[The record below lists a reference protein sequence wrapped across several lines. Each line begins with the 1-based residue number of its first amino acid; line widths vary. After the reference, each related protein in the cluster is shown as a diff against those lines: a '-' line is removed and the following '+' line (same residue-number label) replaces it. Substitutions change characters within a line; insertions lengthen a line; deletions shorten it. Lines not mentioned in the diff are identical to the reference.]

1 MPGMDNR
8 SRILACAL
16 QLFADQG
23 YDAVGVQEIVDT
35 AGITKPTL
43 YHYFGSKH
51 GLLVALLAEHFQRLN
66 LQVQEAAVY
75 QGDLPATL
83 SKIVKAFFR
92 FAQENPTFYRFQLAL
107 WFAPQKSEGHQAMFR
122 WNYQQHQVVEQVF
135 ALAVKDHG
143 NMRGRQRAYATT
155 LVGMINT
162 YIGMALN
169 GFAELDEALVYQALH
184 QFQHGIYS

>member
-1 MPGMDNR
+1 MDNR
-8 SRILACAL
+8 TKILACAL
-16 QLFADQG
+16 RLFAEQG

-51 GLLVALLAEHFQRLN
+51 GLLEALLEANFRQLN
-66 LQVQEAAVY
+66 HSVRVAAVY
-75 QGDLPATL
+75 QGDLPGTL
-83 SKIVKAFFR
+83 TRLVMVFFQYAR
-92 FAQENPTFYRFQLAL
+92 ENPTFYHLQLAL
-107 WFAPQKSEGHQAMFR
+107 WFAPRDSSAHQAVTR
-122 WNYQQHQVVEQVF
+122 WFVEQNQVIEDLF
-135 ALAVKDHG
+135 IQASRDHG

-155 LVGMINT
+155 LTGMINT

-169 GFAELDEALVYQALH
+169 GYTELDDALVRKAVH

>member
-1 MPGMDNR
+1 MDNR
-8 SRILACAL
+8 TRILACSL

-51 GLLVALLAEHFQRLN
+51 GLLDALLSEHFERLN
-66 LQVQEAAVY
+66 QRIREAALY
-75 QGDLPATL
+75 THNLPLTL
-83 SKIVKAFFR
+83 RNLVTAYFGY
-92 FAQENPTFYRFQLAL
+92 AQEYPTFYRLQLAL
-107 WFAPQKSEGHQAMFR
+107 WFAPQKSEAHQLVFR
-122 WNYQQHQVVEQVF
+122 WNFEQYQIVEQVF
-135 ALAVKDHG
+135 LAAALDHG
-143 NMRGRQRAYATT
+143 NMKGRHRAYATT

-169 GFAELDEALVYQALH
+169 GHTQLNEALVSQALH